1 MLKNI
6 FTLFRVSDNVFDNI
20 LRVIEVLGPAGLHG
34 HLVLVILP
42 DLVLELTVQIID
54 VELPRLDEV
63 GGVEREQ
70 LPLGF
75 FSIEVRQIYLETTCV
90 FTCPV
95 SPQHFLVIPRK
106 VTFDEFAFYA
116 FTLGGWSDQAGDF
129 TFIVLS
135 QVGKIWRLVEQSFNM

>member
-20 LRVIEVLGPAGLHG
+20 LRVVEVLGPAGLHS

-42 DLVLELTVQIID
+42 DLVLDLTVKIID

-90 FTCPV
+90 FTHRNI
-95 SPQHFLVIPRK
+95 S
-106 VTFDEFAFYA
+106 
-116 FTLGGWSDQAGDF
+116 S
-129 TFIVLS
+129 LS
-135 QVGKIWRLVEQSFNM
+135 RGK

>member
-1 MLKNI
+1 MSKNI

-75 FSIEVRQIYLETTCV
+75 FSIEVRQIYLETTYV
-90 FTCPV
+90 FKY
-95 SPQHFLVIPRK
+95 SLVQSHRNI
-106 VTFDEFAFYA
+106 
-116 FTLGGWSDQAGDF
+116 SS
-129 TFIVLS
+129 LS
-135 QVGKIWRLVEQSFNM
+135 RGK